1 MCKNQY
7 VVMIATNE
15 TNKGNPE
22 IRAYV
27 VTDEELAA
35 DMVGWLHA
43 NDIKSEVVTLD
54 RYHERLQDYRE
65 RVAAAS

>member
-1 MCKNQY
+1 MCNNQY
-7 VVMIATNE
+7 VVMIATNA
-15 TNKGNPE
+15 TNKGNPQL
-22 IRAYV
+22 RAYV